1 MANFCVK
8 CGTEL
13 IDGVCP
19 KCTQE
24 QSTSIRQD
32 EKFKRFFMNPKEKLV
47 TTLGNTYIQN
57 FLNDG
62 SVRNGFS
69 VVSDKRVY
77 FQGKT
82 YELVTKNNGRKKVI
96 KTKKSRTVDLKD
108 VTGTGYDS
116 YSNVL
121 AKILAFVFFA
131 FGTIFFSLSMNAI
144 ADRMNNLST
153 EDVIGIIFML
163 IVCLIPG
170 VVFLA
175 VFLQSRVNLIAIQ
188 FAGGEI
194 AFDINWFSEME
205 IEDFQ
210 KQLRLAKDKAIE
222 EADNAVANKLQEAV
236 SSATVGQQSAQSN
249 SVADELAKYGDLLE
263 RGLITQE
270 EFDKKKQELL

>member
-57 FLNDG
+57 FLNNG

-131 FGTIFFSLSMNAI
+131 IGTIFFSLSMSAV
-144 ADRMNNLST
+144 ADRTNNLST

-170 VVFLA
+170 VVFLV

>member
-1 MANFCVK
+1 MAHFCTK
-8 CGTEL
+8 CGVEL

-24 QSTSIRQD
+24 QGTSNKQD

-47 TTLGNTYIQN
+47 TSLGNTYIQN
-57 FLNDG
+57 FLNNG

-77 FQGKT
+77 FQGTT
-82 YELVTKNNGRKKVI
+82 YELVTKNNGKKKAI

-131 FGTIFFSLSMNAI
+131 IGIIFFSLPMSANA
-144 ADRMNNLST
+144 DHMNNLST
-153 EDVIGIIFML
+153 EDVIGIISAL

-170 VVFLA
+170 FVFLA
-175 VFLQSRVNLIAIQ
+175 VFLKSRVNLIAIQ

-222 EADNAVANKLQEAV
+222 EADNAVANKLQAAV
-236 SSATVGQQSAQSN
+236 SSASAGQQASQVT

-263 RGLITQE
+263 KGLITQE